1 MILNN
6 ILTSEFSFWW
16 VFPIAIIALALSY
29 FLYRKDHYLNETS
42 KYLKW
47 FLFSIRFISIFL
59 IAFLLLKPLIT
70 HVKRDFFKAH
80 LLILQDNSQSLLL
93 NHDSLSFTESYQQ
106 SFNTLEDLLEK
117 EDIDYTSY
125 TFSDSLVQTDNF
137 SFNKKVTDI
146 SQALDQAINL
156 NLKDNV
162 AGLLLLTDGIYNK
175 GRDPFYLSKKSQIP
189 IFTVGLGDES
199 TKVDLKIN
207 QIELNK
213 LGFTNQNIPFSIDI
227 KSEGVINE
235 NFNFSIKEG
244 QNILFEQEISINQ
257 DNFFTNISHTI
268 QHLETGLHA
277 LRFRLST
284 LDKES
289 NVTNNSQVL
298 YINIIE
304 SKQKVLMLYSAP
316 HPDLA
321 AIKSV
326 LKKQEQLELEVY
338 NIRDFKNEVSAYN
351 LVILDQLPDSRNPIP
366 ELIQALNK
374 SEVPVLNIVSDRSLL
389 KQLNTIS
396 SDITYSTVLNKNEWT
411 QLSPNPDFS
420 LFNLSPEL
428 KEFISS
434 APPLIAPMLKRS
446 SLVETQ
452 SLAFQKIKGFK
463 MDEPAVFFTE
473 TNNTKYGYI
482 LGEGLWQW
490 KLYNYQTEQNFNL
503 FSDLISKVIQYL
515 SIKTPKESFLV
526 DIKNQFQE
534 YEPVKISAQLY
545 NNSLES
551 ITSSDVY
558 MIYTDD
564 NGKEYEHAFN
574 IQNSFYAL
582 NLGYLKPG
590 TFEYTIHTQ
599 IHNKKITKTGRFMV
613 LPSLLE
619 YKKTTANHQLL
630 KSISENTQAHF
641 FAKDQWTQLVDSIKK
656 HPKFLSKSFS
666 TEELSDLIDLKW
678 ILLLFVFL
686 LSTEWFIRKY
696 SGTI

>member
-1 MILNN
+1 MILNT
-6 ILTSEFSFWW
+6 ILTSEYTFWW
-16 VFPIAIIALALSY
+16 LLPIAIIALALSY

-70 HVKRDFFKAH
+70 HIKRDFFKAH

-106 SFNTLEDLLEK
+106 SFKTLEGLLEK

-125 TFSDSLVQTDNF
+125 AFSDSLVQTDNF
-137 SFNKKVTDI
+137 SFNQKVTNI

-162 AGLLLLTDGIYNK
+162 AGLLVLTDGIYNK
-175 GRDPFYLSKKSQIP
+175 GRDPFYLSKTSQIP

-199 TKVDLKIN
+199 IKVDLKIN
-207 QIELNK
+207 QIDLNK
-213 LGFTNQNIPFSIDI
+213 LGFTKQNIPFSIDI
-227 KSEGVINE
+227 KSEGAIDE
-235 NFNFSIKEG
+235 TFQFKIKEG
-244 QNILFEQEISINQ
+244 QNVLFEQSFSIQ
-257 DNFFTNISHTI
+257 EKSFFKNINNTI

-277 LRFRLST
+277 LKFELSRLSNE
-284 LDKES
+284 LNIK
-289 NVTNNSQVL
+289 NNSQTL

-304 SKQKVLMLYSAP
+304 SKQKILMLYSAP
-316 HPDLA
+316 HPDIA
-321 AIKSV
+321 ALKAV
-326 LKKQEQLELEVY
+326 LKKQENYELESY
-338 NIRDFKNEVSAYN
+338 SIRDFKENIAQYN
-351 LVILDQLPDSRNPIP
+351 LVILHQLPDTRNPIP
-366 ELIQALNK
+366 ELIQKLNNN
-374 SEVPVLNIVSDRSLL
+374 EIPVLNIVSDRSLL
-389 KQLNTIS
+389 KQLNTIA

-411 QLSPNPDFS
+411 QLSTNNDFS
-420 LFNLSPEL
+420 LFSISPEL
-428 KEFISS
+428 KEFISN
-434 APPLIAPMLKRS
+434 APPIIAPMLKRN

-452 SLAFQKIKGFK
+452 TLAYQKIRGFK
-463 MDEPAVFFTE
+463 MDESAVFFTE

-490 KLYNYQTEQNFNL
+490 KLYNYQSEQNFNL
-503 FSDLISKVIQYL
+503 FSDLISKIVQYL
-515 SIKTPKESFLV
+515 SIKIPKESFLV

-534 YEPVKISAQLY
+534 YEPIKISAQLY

-551 ITSSDVY
+551 ITNSEVF
-558 MIYTDD
+558 MNYTDE

-574 IQNSFYAL
+574 VQNSFYAL

-590 TFEYTIHTQ
+590 IFEYEIYTSIQ
-599 IHNKKITKTGRFMV
+599 DKKITKSGRFMV

-630 KSISENTQAHF
+630 RSISENTQAHF
-641 FAKDQWTQLVDSIKK
+641 FEKDQWIQLVDSIKN